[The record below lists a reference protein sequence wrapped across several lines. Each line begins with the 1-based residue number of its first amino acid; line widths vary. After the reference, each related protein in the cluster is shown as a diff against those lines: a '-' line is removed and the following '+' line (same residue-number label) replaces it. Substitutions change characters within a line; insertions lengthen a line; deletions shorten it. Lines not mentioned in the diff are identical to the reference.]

1 MNSSFYNGIAGSKA
15 YMYGMDVLANNIANI
30 NTVGFKS
37 KSTEF
42 STVLNQTLTES
53 AILPTA
59 NQIGLGSKVTAVSMN
74 MNQGALMTSDNT
86 FDLAIAGEG
95 WFAVKYQDDT
105 LYTRN
110 GAFSIDANEYL
121 TTSNGAYVQGVL
133 GNIFYKDPTNPG
145 IYQARLVDSIPLKQ
159 FSTTNNI
166 LLPQQVIMPGEATK
180 NATLKAN
187 LNPLESDYAHF
198 QMSILTTDGE
208 EAIVDM
214 NFQQRSSVP
223 EQGSAWGADV
233 MVMKFYENYNP
244 DKVYDQNQYYVDQA
258 ANRVYTILDRKSGEI
273 QFNGDGAL
281 IANTIP
287 TLDNDGVPLTLN
299 LGTPYDPA
307 IPNSGYDGLTTLTSM
322 ATVSTSATHD
332 GFTAGELRSYVT
344 AEDGTIYANFS
355 NGKSSAVARIP
366 VYHFQNDQG
375 LSSEGNVYFTPTQN
389 SGQPFLYT
397 DAQGN
402 VIQGATIH
410 SHMLENSNIELS
422 TALTEMI
429 VMQKAFDANAKSIT
443 TSDQMIQQA
452 INMKK

>member
-1 MNSSFYNGIAGSKA
+1 
-15 YMYGMDVLANNIANI
+15 MYGMDVLANNIANV

-42 STVLNQTLTES
+42 STVLDYTLAES
-53 AILPTA
+53 AVLPTA
-59 NQIGLGSKVTAVSMN
+59 NQIGLGSKVGAVTMN

-95 WFAVKYQDDT
+95 WFAVKYRDET

-110 GAFSIDANEYL
+110 GAFSVDANEYL
-121 TTSNGAYVQGVL
+121 TTSNGAYVQGMV
-133 GNIFYKDPTNPG
+133 GNIFYEDPDKPG
-145 IYQARLVDSIPLKQ
+145 VYQARLLDSIPLKQ
-159 FSTTNNI
+159 FTPTDKI
-166 LLPQQVIMPGEATK
+166 FLPQQVVMPGQATQ

-187 LNPLESDYAHF
+187 LNPIESDHAHF
-198 QMSILTTDGE
+198 QMSIVTTGGE
-208 EAIVDM
+208 DAVVDM
-214 NFQQRSSVP
+214 NFQKRSP
-223 EQGSAWGADV
+223 APAQGSAWRADV
-233 MVMKFYENYNP
+233 MVMKFYETYNP
-244 DKVYDQNQYYVDQA
+244 NTTYDQNQYYIDQA
-258 ANRVYTILDRKSGEI
+258 SNRVYTILDRKSGEL

-299 LGTPYDPA
+299 LGTPYDP
-307 IPNSGYDGLTTLTSM
+307 ILPNSGYDGVTTLTSM
-322 ATVSTSATHD
+322 GTVSTSVTHD
-332 GFTAGELRSYVT
+332 GFIDGELRSYVT
-344 AEDGTIYANFS
+344 TEDGTIYANFS

-366 VYHFQNDQG
+366 IYHFQNDQG

-397 DAQGN
+397 DTQGN
-402 VIQGATIH
+402 VIQGAKVH

-429 VMQKAFDANAKSIT
+429 VLQKAFDANAKSIT

-452 INMKK
+452 INMKN